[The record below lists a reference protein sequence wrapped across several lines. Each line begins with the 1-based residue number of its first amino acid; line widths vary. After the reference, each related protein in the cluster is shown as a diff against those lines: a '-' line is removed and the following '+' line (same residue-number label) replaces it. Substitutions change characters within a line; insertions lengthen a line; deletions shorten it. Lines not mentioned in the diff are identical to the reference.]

1 MSFQNKFKSQI
12 QVMRK
17 GGIKSINN
25 SRPINPINN
34 NNLNIQKQMNYNNSQ
49 KNNSNININNTNN
62 YQYIEF
68 KPYSYE
74 ESKNISKN
82 PIVMGPLGANI
93 GTKEWKEQKKRSIK
107 RENYSHK
114 VIQYHKGIKKL
125 KLDNPQEENE
135 RNYKKQLK
143 KSKWYKGSEY
153 CKIVQINNVYSE
165 NNIKPNLKDSK
176 YYNDFGR
183 INQNKNSNPYSN
195 NYEPNKDNDIKT
207 DIHSL
212 IKENEICRQKI
223 ESIKE
228 SLL

>member
-1 MSFQNKFKSQI
+1 MEEKKEPPYI
-12 QVMRK
+12 Y
-17 GGIKSINN
+17 GG
-25 SRPINPINN
+25 
-34 NNLNIQKQMNYNNSQ
+34 NYGCIYRNAKHFND
-49 KNNSNININNTNN
+49 
-62 YQYIEF
+62 
-68 KPYSYE
+68 
-74 ESKNISKN
+74 
-82 PIVMGPLGANI
+82 IVFLG
-93 GTKEWKEQKKRSIK
+93 
-107 RENYSHK
+107 ENY
-114 VIQYHKGIKKL
+114 L
-125 KLDNPQEENE
+125 
-135 RNYKKQLK
+135 NYKKQLK

-195 NYEPNKDNDIKT
+195 NYEPINDNDIKT